1 MRDTLKQRLFDLG
14 YGTGSKTPSEAIAY
28 IEELELELY
37 EVNELYGAV
46 KDGLEEKL
54 ATAMESLREIINRW
68 DTPSWKDAEAT
79 GSVINRARTVLSALL
94 NETAEGRAELER
106 KEGA

>member
-14 YGTGSKTPSEAIAY
+14 YGTGSKTPLEAITY

-37 EVNELYGAV
+37 EMNELYGAV

-54 ATAMESLREIINRW
+54 AKAMEALRLIASYDI
-68 DTPSWKDAEAT
+68 
-79 GSVINRARTVLSALL
+79 GVLRGLAYIANTAL
-94 NETAEGRAELER
+94 AELEA
-106 KEGA
+106 KE

>member
-14 YGTGSKTPSEAIAY
+14 YGTGSKTPLEAITY

-37 EVNELYGAV
+37 EMNELYGSV

-54 ATAMESLREIINRW
+54 AKAVEALRYIRDE
-68 DTPSWKDAEAT
+68 DSGLYPSIKA
-79 GSVINRARTVLSALL
+79 RAVL
-94 NETAEGRAELER
+94 AELE
-106 KEGA
+106 K

>member
-14 YGTGSKTPSEAIAY
+14 YGTGSKTPSEAITY

-37 EVNELYGAV
+37 EMNELYGSV

-54 ATAMESLREIINRW
+54 ATAMEALREITGRHIPDCPASFGGDELEWAVRQH
-68 DTPSWKDAEAT
+68 TALRAT
-79 GSVINRARTVLSALL
+79 ARTTL
-94 NETAEGRAELER
+94 TELEG
-106 KEGA
+106 K

>member
-14 YGTGSKTPSEAIAY
+14 YGTGSKTPLEAITY

-37 EVNELYGAV
+37 EMNELYGVV

-54 ATAMESLREIINRW
+54 AKTVGSLREIIDRW

-79 GSVINRARTVLSALL
+79 GSVINRARIVL
-94 NETAEGRAELER
+94 AELG
-106 KEGA
+106 KENE